1 MVGTNGTGFVLGLR
15 WFYRYSRWQNSPFY
29 IFDKQ
34 KDYIVFRLS
43 SQYDNKSDF
52 IKSKYIEITDWKS
65 VGLSKKSWIDTVQTY
80 QLPIDMTKLTY
91 IGKLSKND
99 YERLI
104 NHLKEQ

>member
-1 MVGTNGTGFVLGLR
+1 MAQDVYWAYVGFTNIADGKTRPVL
-15 WFYRYSRWQNSPFY
+15 Y
-29 IFDKQ
+29 IRQTKT
-34 KDYIVFRLS
+34 DYIVFRLS

-52 IKSKYIEITDWKS
+52 IKSKYIEILDWKL

-80 QLPIDMTKLTY
+80 QLPIDKTKLTY
-91 IGKLSKND
+91 IGRLSKND

>member
-1 MVGTNGTGFVLGLR
+1 MAQDLYWAYVGFTDIADGKIRPVL
-15 WFYRYSRWQNSPFY
+15 Y
-29 IFDKQ
+29 IRQTK

-65 VGLSKKSWIDTVQTY
+65 VGLSKKSWIDTAQTY
-80 QLPIDMTKLTY
+80 QLPIDKTKLTY